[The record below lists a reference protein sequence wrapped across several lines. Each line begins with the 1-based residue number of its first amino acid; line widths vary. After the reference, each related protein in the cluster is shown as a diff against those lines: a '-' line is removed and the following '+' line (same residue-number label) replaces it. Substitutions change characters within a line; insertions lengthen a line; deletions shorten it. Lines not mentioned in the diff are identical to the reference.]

1 MKGSKETEVV
11 APRSGPKRQAAGYIT
26 LDGLTKRFGQ
36 VTAVDHITITI
47 EEGEFFA
54 LLGPSGC
61 GKTTTLRLIAGLERP
76 TEGCILLEGR
86 DITNLHPRER
96 DVAMVFQDY
105 ALYPHMTLLDNIG
118 YPLKVR
124 GTPRRALVAQVG
136 EVAEHLQIRHLLDR
150 RPAQVSG
157 GQQQRAAL
165 ARALV
170 HKPKVFL
177 FDEPLSNLDAKLRLE
192 ARAFLKHLQGEVGV
206 TAIYVT
212 HDQAEALAM
221 ADRIAIMHQGRLI
234 QVGTPLEVYHHPET
248 TLVAGF
254 VGNPP
259 MNLIPCRLERTPET
273 LFLVGEGFRLA
284 LGSLQ
289 ERVPADLPTGEELVL
304 GIRPEHISL
313 SDTESPHLIRG
324 QVYAVQPLGAETLVT
339 LQVGETSVSVRLFTD
354 EPPLSGQMWFR
365 PDPDRIHVFRTSG
378 ERAF

>member
-1 MKGSKETEVV
+1 
-11 APRSGPKRQAAGYIT
+11 
-26 LDGLTKRFGQ
+26 
-36 VTAVDHITITI
+36 
-47 EEGEFFA
+47 
-54 LLGPSGC
+54 
-61 GKTTTLRLIAGLERP
+61 
-76 TEGCILLEGR
+76 
-86 DITNLHPRER
+86 
-96 DVAMVFQDY
+96 
-105 ALYPHMTLLDNIG
+105 
-118 YPLKVR
+118 
-124 GTPRRALVAQVG
+124 
-136 EVAEHLQIRHLLDR
+136 
-150 RPAQVSG
+150 
-157 GQQQRAAL
+157 
-165 ARALV
+165 
-170 HKPKVFL
+170 L